1 MKATRKTTQ
10 ARPPRRW
17 RTPPPLTRG
26 SAETL
31 EGMEI
36 LREVGGEGG
45 LLLWQSYRNVMFWAT
60 AEPGERAA
68 LFAPEAG
75 RRRLAELLT
84 ADVPAEI
91 ADSLVEIGRM
101 MGAPEATAGETIA
114 DACRGISDWAEAA
127 GHEATALA
135 FTQAAALS
143 APRDATIAL
152 AVGQIS
158 RRRGEPARAET
169 WFRHAIMIG
178 RQTGDWE
185 SYARAYIALGNM
197 LLLRGN
203 FPGAHRMHIKA
214 LRAARR
220 KGLTPIQGM
229 AAHDLFVIATETGR
243 NAQAEEYARMASRA
257 YGPDHPRLPVLAH
270 DLAYYWMNQGY
281 FSQVMPIF
289 LSLEDR
295 FETDPGTKIAI
306 RAHIARAAGGI
317 GDRATFR
324 RYFTETVRM
333 SKDSIYESRIS
344 DSFLELAMGASNLG
358 EWDRAEQAAEHALE
372 VAQQRGQAKVAIEAE
387 SVLDAVRS
395 GRRVEH
401 AKTERAQVSRST
413 QAFADQLVELLTAT
427 AAV

>member
-1 MKATRKTTQ
+1 MKSTRPKTAQ
-10 ARPPRRW
+10 ARSPRRW

-36 LREVGGEGG
+36 LREVGGENG

-68 LFAPEAG
+68 LFSPDAS
-75 RRRLAELLT
+75 RRRLAELFA
-84 ADVPAEI
+84 ADLPGEI

-114 DACRGISDWAEAA
+114 DACRRIADWAEAT

-135 FTQAAALS
+135 YTQAAALS

-158 RRRGEPARAET
+158 RHRGEQARAET

-197 LLLRGN
+197 LLQRGN

-257 YGPDHPRLPVLAH
+257 YGSEHPRLPVLAH
-270 DLAYYWMNQGY
+270 DLAYFWMNQGY
-281 FSQVMPIF
+281 FAQVLPIF

-295 FETDPGTKIAI
+295 FEDDPGTKIAV
-306 RAHIARAAGGI
+306 RAHIARAAGGT
-317 GDRATFR
+317 GDRTTFR

-333 SKDSIYESRIS
+333 AKEPVYETRTG
-344 DSFLELAMGASNLG
+344 DVFLELAMGASSLG
-358 EWDRAEQAAEHALE
+358 EWDRAEQAAERALE
-372 VAQQRGQAKVAIEAE
+372 LTRKYGQATMMLHAE
-387 SVLDAVRS
+387 SNRARS
-395 GRRVEH
+395 RRE
-401 AKTERAQVSRST
+401 
-413 QAFADQLVELLTAT
+413 
-427 AAV
+427 AAW